1 MVTPERRKELREL
14 SKELVA
20 LMLKRA
26 GITKRDIYDVAMRR
40 WVNANLDLL
49 TEEERKRFEDIL
61 SL

>member
-49 TEEERKRFEDIL
+49 TEEERKRFEDVL

>member
-49 TEEERKRFEDIL
+49 TEEERKRFEEVL